1 MLWTVWIAT
10 SPQFRIQVK
19 YFSTSFVV
27 HSVQIFRVCLLF
39 TPIWWRRMCHAQTS
53 PEMFH
58 PPTSLIPPWFLHN
71 FPPTPPE
78 SKEEIAVTCDPSLKY
93 LIQIKPLLDVLCT
106 YKKKKRVKKKH
117 KCHLTWLSVVLS
129 PYHPPPQVSCIRSI
143 PQIRPS
149 DRLSFGRLSQ
159 VKTKMT
165 KLPQQK
171 NKNTLDHQKHNN
183 NIKTWLFNTQQQ
195 QQTTKPYK

>member
-1 MLWTVWIAT
+1 MLGTVWIAT
-10 SPQFRIQVK
+10 SPLS
-19 YFSTSFVV
+19 YTS
-27 HSVQIFRVCLLF
+27 QIFFYIFCCTHCTNISCCLLF

-58 PPTSLIPPWFLHN
+58 PPTSHPSLIPPQ
-71 FPPTPPE
+71 FPTHPSWIKRRDCCDLWPP
-78 SKEEIAVTCDPSLKY
+78 PPLKY
-93 LIQIKPLLDVLCT
+93 LIQIKPLWMFCALI
-106 YKKKKRVKKKH
+106 KRKRELKKKH
-117 KCHLTWLSVVLS
+117 KFHLTWLSVVLS

-183 NIKTWLFNTQQQ
+183 NIKTNMTL
-195 QQTTKPYK
+195 